1 MNPIRFFKKSI
12 LNKIMISF
20 LFVMIIATSSISIS
34 SYFISVKILK
44 AKVSDSFHE
53 NLLYI
58 GSSIEKDLSEIEK
71 ITDLIFINEDIQ
83 QAISADNNNPLD
95 YYANY
100 KKVDQVIDNL
110 AFYSNYYKYF
120 TSLFIFGMNGSEF
133 RYGNGSDAYA
143 IDTKLLLAS
152 DWYKQS
158 EDLGGNVL
166 WIGVHDNDN
175 KSQMTP
181 YKQVFSLSRFIRDF
195 NNRNIGSL
203 YLSLNTNVFTDILS
217 KASPNTQSQLYIVDQ
232 LGKIVYPQE
241 KLAMSLES
249 DGIILPKEKN
259 LSNFEIKKNG
269 KSYLVSNYD
278 LDKYG
283 WKIVQMVPLELLTKD
298 NKIVFKMTT
307 AVCMFSLLL
316 SGVLW
321 FFISAGIVKPI
332 QKLTL
337 TMKDVKGS
345 NLLVKSNI
353 SNIDEIGLLSVN
365 FNYMIERI
373 NSLFSQVLEEEAH
386 KRKAEIKALQGQIT
400 PHFLYNTLNTIRWM
414 AIIQKS
420 DGIKEVVDALGRL
433 LKNTF
438 KEKSTLTTIS
448 EELSMIK
455 DYIYIQQ
462 TRYREKFQVI
472 YEVDEQLLLKKCVKF
487 ILQPIVEN
495 AIFHGIEP
503 LEEPGFIRIKIFT
516 DQSKL
521 QITVEDSGVGM
532 SACQVSQILGTSFRA
547 ENSLGGI
554 GVQNVNLRIKM
565 ICGDLY
571 GIQIDSQL
579 GVYTKVHIALPLDI
593 SEESLHTE

>member
-12 LNKIMISF
+12 FNKIMISF
-20 LFVMIIATSSISIS
+20 LFVMIIPTSSISIS

-44 AKVSDSFHE
+44 EKVSDSFHE

-100 KKVDQVIDNL
+100 KKVDQVMNNL
-110 AFYSNYYKYF
+110 AFYSNYYKYV

-152 DWYKQS
+152 NWYKQS

-175 KSQMTP
+175 KSRMTQF
-181 YKQVFSLSRFIRDF
+181 KQVFSLSRLIRDF

-241 KLAMSLES
+241 KLAQSLES
-249 DGIILPKEKN
+249 DGIILPTEKN
-259 LSNFEIKKNG
+259 LTNFEIKKNG

-298 NKIVFKMTT
+298 NKVVFKITT
-307 AVCMFSLLL
+307 AVCIFSLLF

-373 NSLFSQVLEEEAH
+373 NSLFSQAVEEEAM

-438 KEKSTLTTIS
+438 KEQSALTTVS

-462 TRYREKFQVI
+462 TRYREKFQVS
-472 YEVDEQLLLKKCVKF
+472 YEIDEQLLLKKCVKF

-503 LEEPGFIRIKIFT
+503 LEEPGFIKIKIFT
-516 DQSKL
+516 DHTTL

-532 SACQVSQILGTSFRA
+532 SAFQVSRILGSSIRS
-547 ENSLGGI
+547 EDSLGGI

-579 GVYTKVHIALPLDI
+579 GVYTKVQIVLPLDI
-593 SEESLHTE
+593 SDESLHTE

>member
-12 LNKIMISF
+12 LHKIMISF
-20 LFVMIIATSSISIS
+20 LFVMVLPTSAISIS
-34 SYFISVKILK
+34 SYVVSVKILK
-44 AKVSDSFHE
+44 AKVSDYFHE

-58 GSSIEKDLSEIEK
+58 GSSIEKELSGIEK
-71 ITDLIFINEDIQ
+71 LTELIYINEDIQ
-83 QAISADNNNPLD
+83 QAISSDNRNELD

-100 KKVDQVIDNL
+100 KKVDQVINNL
-110 AFYSNYYKYF
+110 EFYSNYYKYI

-133 RYGNGSDAYA
+133 RYGNGSDANA

-152 DWYKQS
+152 SWYKHS
-158 EDLGGNVL
+158 EELGGNVL

-175 KSQMTP
+175 KSGMAQV
-181 YKQVFSLSRFIRDF
+181 KQVFSLSRFIRDF

-203 YLSLNTNVFTDILS
+203 YVSLNTNVFTDILS

-232 LGKIVYPQE
+232 FGKIVYPQE
-241 KLAMSLES
+241 KLAKSLES
-249 DGIILPKEKN
+249 EGIILPKEKN
-259 LSNFEIKKNG
+259 LSNFEIKNNG
-269 KSYLVSNYD
+269 KAYLVSNYD

-283 WKIVQMVPLELLTKD
+283 WRIVQMVPLEILTKD
-298 NKIVFKMTT
+298 NKVVFTITT
-307 AVCMFSLLL
+307 FVFFLSLLI

-332 QKLTL
+332 KKLTL
-337 TMKDVKGS
+337 TMKDVRAS

-353 SNIDEIGLLSVN
+353 TNIDEIGLLSVN

-373 NSLFSQVLEEEAH
+373 NSLFNQVVEEETK
-386 KRKAEIKALQGQIT
+386 KRKAEMKALQGQIT

-433 LKNTF
+433 LRNTF
-438 KEKSTLTTIS
+438 KERSTLTTIR

-455 DYIYIQQ
+455 DYVYIQQ
-462 TRYREKFQVI
+462 TRYREKFQVY
-472 YEVDEQLLLKKCVKF
+472 YEVDDEVLSLTCVKF

-495 AIFHGIEP
+495 AIFHGLEP
-503 LEEPGFIRIKIFT
+503 KDESGFIRIRIVAW
-516 DQSKL
+516 QSTL

-532 SACQVSQILGTSFRA
+532 SDSQISQILA
-547 ENSLGGI
+547 KNVLEEDPLGGI
-554 GVQNVNLRIKM
+554 GVHNVNLRIQM
-565 ICGDLY
+565 VCGERY
-571 GIQIDSQL
+571 GIQIESEL
-579 GVYTKVHIALPLDI
+579 GRYTKVHIMLPVDI
-593 SEESLHTE
+593 MENSLYQE

>member
-12 LNKIMISF
+12 FNKIMISF
-20 LFVMIIATSSISIS
+20 LFVMIIPTSSISIS

-44 AKVSDSFHE
+44 EKVSDSFHE

-71 ITDLIFINEDIQ
+71 ITELIFINEDIQ
-83 QAISADNNNPLD
+83 QAISADNTNPLD

-100 KKVDQVIDNL
+100 KKVDQVMNNL
-110 AFYSNYYKYF
+110 AFYSNYYKYV
-120 TSLFIFGMNGSEF
+120 TSLFIFGMNGSDF

-143 IDTKLLLAS
+143 IDTKQLLAS
-152 DWYKQS
+152 NWYKQS

-175 KSQMTP
+175 KSRMTQF
-181 YKQVFSLSRFIRDF
+181 KQVFSLARLIRDF

-217 KASPNTQSQLYIVDQ
+217 KASPDTQSQLYVVDQ

-241 KLAMSLES
+241 KLAQSLES

-259 LSNFEIKKNG
+259 FSNFEIKKNG

-298 NKIVFKMTT
+298 NKVVFKITT
-307 AVCMFSLLL
+307 AVCILSLLF

-332 QKLTL
+332 KKLTL

-353 SNIDEIGLLSVN
+353 SNTDEIGLLSVN

-373 NSLFSQVLEEEAH
+373 NSLFSQAVEEEAM

-438 KEKSTLTTIS
+438 KEQSSLTTVS

-462 TRYREKFQVI
+462 TRYREKFQVL
-472 YEVDEQLLLKKCVKF
+472 YEIDEQLLHKKCVKF

-503 LEEPGFIRIKIFT
+503 REEPGFIRIKIFT
-516 DQSKL
+516 DYATL

-532 SACQVSQILGTSFRA
+532 SAYQISRILGSSFRV
-547 ENSLGGI
+547 EDSLGGI
-554 GVQNVNLRIKM
+554 GVHNVNLRIKM
-565 ICGDLY
+565 ICGALY

-579 GVYTKVHIALPLDI
+579 GVYTKVHIVLPLDI
-593 SEESLHTE
+593 IE

>member
-12 LNKIMISF
+12 LNKLMISF
-20 LFVMIIATSSISIS
+20 LLVLLLPTSVISIS
-34 SYFISVKILK
+34 SYLVSVKILK
-44 AKVSDSFHE
+44 EKVSDSFHE

-58 GSSIEKDLSEIEK
+58 GNSIEKELSGIEK
-71 ITDLIFINEDIQ
+71 ITELIYINEDIQ
-83 QAISADNNNPLD
+83 QAISSDNHNQLD

-100 KKVDQVIDNL
+100 KKVDQVINNVE
-110 AFYSNYYKYF
+110 FYSNYYKYV
-120 TSLFIFGMNGSEF
+120 TSLFIFGVNGSEF

-143 IDTKLLLAS
+143 IDTKLLQS
-152 DWYKQS
+152 SEWYKHS
-158 EDLGGNVL
+158 EELGGNVL

-175 KSQMTP
+175 KSGMTQF
-181 YKQVFSLSRFIRDF
+181 KQVFSLSRFIRDF
-195 NNRNIGSL
+195 NSRNIGSL
-203 YLSLNTNVFTDILS
+203 YVSLNTDVFTDILS

-241 KLAMSLES
+241 KLAMSLAS
-249 DGIILPKEKN
+249 DGIILPKEQK

-269 KSYLVSNYD
+269 KAYLVSNYD
-278 LDKYG
+278 LNKYG
-283 WKIVQMVPLELLTKD
+283 WRIVQMVPIEMLTKD
-298 NKIVFKMTT
+298 NKNIFIITTVVF
-307 AVCMFSLLL
+307 FLSLLF

-321 FFISAGIVKPI
+321 FFISTGIVKPI

-337 TMKDVKGS
+337 TMKDVRGS

-373 NSLFSQVLEEEAH
+373 NSLFNLVIEEEAQ

-433 LKNTF
+433 LRNTF
-438 KEKSTLTTIS
+438 KERSTLTTLHD
-448 EELSMIK
+448 ELGMIK

-462 TRYREKFQVI
+462 TRYREKFQVF
-472 YEVDEQLLLKKCVKF
+472 YDVDEHLLSLKCVKF

-495 AIFHGIEP
+495 AIFHGLEP
-503 LEEPGFIRIKIFT
+503 KEEPGCIRINIFT
-516 DQSKL
+516 DQSNL
-521 QITVEDSGVGM
+521 QIVVEDSGVGM
-532 SACQVSQILGTSFRA
+532 SDTQISKILN
-547 ENSLGGI
+547 ENMNEEDYAGGI
-554 GVQNVNLRIKM
+554 GVMNVNLRIKM
-565 ICGDLY
+565 ICGERY
-571 GIQIDSQL
+571 GIQVDSEL
-579 GVYTKVHIALPLDI
+579 GVYTRVRIVLPMDLMG
-593 SEESLHTE
+593 ESV